1 MVPLLCSTL
10 MLVFS
15 CTPEAL
21 GSAFLDVT
29 DEALPQKNPGVH
41 SMGAEA
47 FDADG
52 DGDLDIA
59 VAVEYGNNRLLFN
72 DGTGRFARRNN
83 LFPKHPR
90 GDHEDVAVA
99 DYDLDGDLDLVL
111 YGEDDQ
117 VAAYFLRDGKGYTD
131 ATARLPS
138 RGIANAVVAADVD
151 GDGDA
156 DLVVGNSGP
165 DFVLINDG
173 KGYFI
178 DESDRLPANTDTT
191 QDIATGDV
199 NGDGAIDLLFGNED
213 GNVLYI
219 NDGSGRFTA
228 EYLPMRPGPEETRDA
243 DLVDV
248 DSDGDLDIYL
258 ANVQIFVPDRD
269 LQDRLLLNDGRGN
282 FLDATSAK
290 LPRDS
295 EVTMSAAFIDFDG
308 DGDLDLL
315 RGSFDTN
322 NTYEPPMQIMA
333 LMNEGDGTFDHGGA
347 KGAMPIVTYANAFDM
362 EVADF
367 NGDGVDDVFIASR
380 GGPDRLLMGIPR

>member
-15 CTPEAL
+15 CTPGAL
-21 GSAFLDVT
+21 GDAFLDVT
-29 DEALPQKNPGVH
+29 DEALPRKDIHIH

-52 DGDLDIA
+52 DGDLDI
-59 VAVEYGNNRLLFN
+59 VIAVEYGTNRLLLN
-72 DGTGRFARRNN
+72 DGTGRFKSGSK
-83 LFPKHPR
+83 LFPEHPR

-99 DYDLDGDLDLVL
+99 DYDLDGDLDLVF

-117 VAAYFLRDGKGYTD
+117 VAAYFLRDGDRYTN
-131 ATARLPS
+131 ATDRLPS

-156 DLVVGNSGP
+156 DLVVGNQGP

-173 KGYFI
+173 QGNFT
-178 DESDRLPANTDTT
+178 DESDRLPANHDTT
-191 QDIATGDV
+191 QDIAAGDV
-199 NGDGAIDLLFGNED
+199 NGDGAVDLVFGNED

-219 NDGSGRFTA
+219 NDGAGHFTA
-228 EYLPMRPGPEETRDA
+228 EWLPMRAGPEETRDA

-248 DSDGDLDIYL
+248 DNDGDLDIYL

-282 FLDATSAK
+282 FVDATAAK
-290 LPRDS
+290 LPRDT

-315 RGSFDTN
+315 RGSFDLEHN
-322 NTYEPPMQIMA
+322 YDPNMQIMA
-333 LMNEGDGTFDHGGA
+333 LMNEGDGTFDHGGG

>member
-10 MLVFS
+10 MLFFS
-15 CTPEAL
+15 CTPEKL

-29 DEALPQKNPGVH
+29 DEALLDQNIQVH

-47 FDADG
+47 FDADS

-59 VAVEYGNNRLLFN
+59 VAVEYGKNRLLLN
-72 DGTGRFARRNN
+72 DSTGRFADGTA
-83 LFPKHPR
+83 LYPHHPG

-99 DYDLDGDLDLVL
+99 DYDLDGDPDLVF

-117 VAAYFLRDGKGYTD
+117 IAAYFLRDGDRYVD

-138 RGIANAVVAADVD
+138 RGIANAVAAADVD

-156 DLVVGNSGP
+156 DLVVGNQGP
-165 DFVLINDG
+165 DFILINDG
-173 KGYFI
+173 KGNFT
-178 DESDRLPANTDTT
+178 DDSNRLPASSDTT

-219 NDGSGRFTA
+219 NDGTGRFTA
-228 EYLPMRPGPEETRDA
+228 EWLPMRAGPEETRDA

-248 DSDGDLDIYL
+248 DNDGDLDIYL

-282 FLDATSAK
+282 FIDATAAK
-290 LPRDS
+290 LPRDG

-315 RGSFDTN
+315 RGSFDLQRN
-322 NTYEPPMQIMA
+322 YDPNLQIMA
-333 LMNEGDGTFDHGGA
+333 LMNQGEGTFDYGGA

-362 EVADF
+362 EVADY